1 MQIRLPGTEELP
13 APAAPEQQELLQ
25 IVWNVFA
32 STSEW
37 PTFDWVDR
45 KLDRQGIDTVA
56 ALAQLPDGLMRGL
69 PDPSRPVPQ
78 DDALLELTIA
88 GAARC
93 NGSSDVV
100 LLFLALIRVLAE
112 TERNW
117 QTGPGG
123 EKPNLS
129 NHAAMRRLDLM
140 PIEEHA
146 TLLLQART
154 LAQFEPGIEGY
165 HIANGSGTWTLRVG
179 RSIRPFREVGDI
191 GAYWCTREALRA
203 PTPVS
208 PANRSG
214 GSQEMLNVV
223 QSGSSY
229 ISDEIITALE
239 NATTKYKLDKL
250 SALARELNENYSAGR
265 PYASQMLLR
274 AILDHVPPAFGQ
286 KTFDSVVANVSWSRT
301 DKAHV
306 RKLRDTRAS
315 ADDVLHRQIRQSP
328 SHFNMNDMPPRAA
341 INALLQALIDRLSGV
356 EQ

>member
-13 APAAPEQQELLQ
+13 APASPEQQELLQ
-25 IVWNVFA
+25 TVWNVFA

-45 KLDRQGIDTVA
+45 KLDRQEIDTVA

-78 DDALLELTIA
+78 DDAVLALTIA
-88 GAARC
+88 GVARC

-112 TERNW
+112 TERKW
-117 QTGPGG
+117 QAGPGG
-123 EKPNLS
+123 EKPTLS
-129 NHAAMRRLDLM
+129 ECTAIRRLNLM
-140 PIEEHA
+140 PIEDHT

-154 LAQFEPGIEGY
+154 LAQFEPGIEGH
-165 HIANGSGTWTLRVG
+165 HIASGGEWTLKVG

-191 GAYWCTREALRA
+191 GAYWCTREALRT

-208 PANRSG
+208 PANCGGGSPDVLPIVRSG
-214 GSQEMLNVV
+214 SP
-223 QSGSSY
+223 Y
-229 ISDEIITALE
+229 ISDELIAALGTT
-239 NATTKYKLDKL
+239 TTKYKLDKL
-250 SALARELNENYSAGR
+250 TALARELNENYSAGH

-274 AILDHVPPAFGQ
+274 AILDHVPPAFEQ
-286 KTFDSVVANVSWSRT
+286 KTFDNVVANVSWSRT

-306 RKLRDTRAS
+306 KKLRDARAS
-315 ADDVLHRQIRQSP
+315 ADDVLHRQVRQSP
-328 SHFNMNDMPPRAA
+328 SHFNMDDMPPRAA
-341 INALLQALIDRLSGV
+341 INALLQALMDRLSGV